1 MYAVDT
7 IGVPGLTLLKRTK
20 EHLIQTERVGTIA
33 LDDHIGVDDIVH
45 RLTHL
50 LDGPSADVL
59 AILED
64 EVSRSV
70 LGAPST
76 ESFKIEL
83 IVVDDIHIHMEGG
96 RVVLIL
102 EAEGDE
108 GIRVLDAVDE
118 VGAPLDHPLI
128 DQLTEGLVFDDEAE
142 VIDELIPEA
151 AIDEVT
157 GSMLCTSYIEVYMA
171 PVGILVTTDKRLVI
185 VRIHIAEVIGRAT
198 SEARHCAQLVGEAF
212 GGVPTLST
220 TKRGLTIGGGE
231 ELIYLGEAEGQFI
244 FADGMGCPLGI
255 IIDGE
260 GLTPV
265 ALTAE
270 DRVA

>member
-1 MYAVDT
+1 MHTVDT
-7 IGVPGLTLLKRTK
+7 IGVPRLALLKRTE

-59 AILED
+59 TILKD

-76 ESFKIEL
+76 KGFEIEL
-83 IVVDDIHIHMEGG
+83 VVVDDIHIHVDGG

-118 VGAPLDHPLI
+118 VGATLDHPLI
-128 DQLTEGLVFDDEAE
+128 DQLAEGLVLDDEAE

-157 GSMLCTSYIEVYMA
+157 GSMLCTSDIEVYMA
-171 PVGILVTTDKRLVI
+171 PVGILVTTDKCLVI
-185 VRIHIAEVIGRAT
+185 VRIHVAEVIGGAT
-198 SEARHCAQLVGEAF
+198 SEAWHCA
-212 GGVPTLST
+212 
-220 TKRGLTIGGGE
+220 
-231 ELIYLGEAEGQFI
+231 
-244 FADGMGCPLGI
+244 
-255 IIDGE
+255 
-260 GLTPV
+260 
-265 ALTAE
+265 
-270 DRVA
+270 

>member
-20 EHLIQTERVGTIA
+20 EHLVQAECVGTIA

-45 RLTHL
+45 RLAHL

-76 ESFKIEL
+76 EGFEIEL
-83 IVVDDIHIHMEGG
+83 IVVDDIHIHMDGG

-108 GIRVLDAVDE
+108 GIRILDAVDE
-118 VGAPLDHPLI
+118 VGAPWI
-128 DQLTEGLVFDDEAE
+128 
-142 VIDELIPEA
+142 IP
-151 AIDEVT
+151 
-157 GSMLCTSYIEVYMA
+157 
-171 PVGILVTTDKRLVI
+171 
-185 VRIHIAEVIGRAT
+185 
-198 SEARHCAQLVGEAF
+198 
-212 GGVPTLST
+212 
-220 TKRGLTIGGGE
+220 
-231 ELIYLGEAEGQFI
+231 
-244 FADGMGCPLGI
+244 
-255 IIDGE
+255 
-260 GLTPV
+260 
-265 ALTAE
+265 
-270 DRVA
+270 

>member
-1 MYAVDT
+1 MD
-7 IGVPGLTLLKRTK
+7 R
-20 EHLIQTERVGTIA
+20 
-33 LDDHIGVDDIVH
+33 
-45 RLTHL
+45 
-50 LDGPSADVL
+50 
-59 AILED
+59 
-64 EVSRSV
+64 
-70 LGAPST
+70 
-76 ESFKIEL
+76 
-83 IVVDDIHIHMEGG
+83 G

-118 VGAPLDHPLI
+118 VGAALDHPLI

-157 GSMLCTSYIEVYMA
+157 GSMLCTSDVEVYMA
-171 PVGILVTTDKRLVI
+171 PVGILVTTDKCLVI
-185 VRIHIAEVIGRAT
+185 VRIHVAEVIGRAT
-198 SEARHCAQLVGEAF
+198 SKARHCAQLVGEAF
-212 GGVPTLST
+212 GSVPALST

-231 ELIYLGEAEGQFI
+231 ELIYLGEAKWQFI
-244 FADGMGCPLGI
+244 FADRMGSTVCI
-255 IIDGE
+255 IVDGE
-260 GLTPV
+260 GLAPV

>member
-7 IGVPGLTLLKRTK
+7 ISVPRLTLLKRTK
-20 EHLIQTERVGTIA
+20 EHLVQTERVGTIA

-83 IVVDDIHIHMEGG
+83 IVVDDIHIHMDRG

-118 VGAPLDHPLI
+118 VGAALDHPLI
-128 DQLTEGLVFDDEAE
+128 D
-142 VIDELIPEA
+142 
-151 AIDEVT
+151 
-157 GSMLCTSYIEVYMA
+157 
-171 PVGILVTTDKRLVI
+171 
-185 VRIHIAEVIGRAT
+185 
-198 SEARHCAQLVGEAF
+198 
-212 GGVPTLST
+212 
-220 TKRGLTIGGGE
+220 
-231 ELIYLGEAEGQFI
+231 
-244 FADGMGCPLGI
+244 
-255 IIDGE
+255 
-260 GLTPV
+260 
-265 ALTAE
+265 
-270 DRVA
+270 